1 MMTFNSKKKKRKEK
15 KNLKVI
21 MLSIQLSEQLET
33 IKRLFVSL
41 WEEVLKCYLAKDNI
55 KNNKTV
61 IIPILH
67 YLF

>member
-1 MMTFNSKKKKRKEK
+1 
-15 KNLKVI
+15 

-55 KNNKTV
+55 TNNKTV